1 MRECQRNKN
10 RSQDAQMHL
19 REKRKRVIERRRA
32 QATILQDQIVTNQLN
47 MLFSESQQM
56 IFDIKQNINQAPL
69 IMFAPNYNNIFGN
82 KALNIEQTLIGI
94 PTIPL
99 LEYIV
104 SHQNRVLYAFSDIK
118 QQTLF
123 TREMS
128 EFLSLN
134 DKQRLLGVLRSQ
146 KSPSCCV
153 LFDNLSCMMVC
164 GLALSHFNHEIR
176 ELRKEEIVNI
186 YKLLTYFN
194 GVWTFV
200 SKKDFDNKNYLDLSI
215 LSDLPISEFKLYKNP
230 ITQIFKASVFFEFC
244 ENEAVY
250 KEYLNAFCED
260 KGVKNWREYVLKIF
274 ALYDG
279 TLKSNLYISFKESDP
294 EKTFFEQYEL
304 AVKECNLHF
313 DDYSKFLNYRPLLKL
328 LRDKFIYKPEQ
339 NKFLILNANLLA
351 DKLYQGLKFELFQ
364 TAKNHALL
372 DETGKQVKSFDT
384 FCSNYGRSFSED
396 KLFARTM
403 YKIFDFSDKC
413 LVDSELRAKQIIPP
427 SDFYLRIG
435 SDVFVFEFKD
445 ELFNEDIKFSQDIIK
460 IKSTIIEKICRKGN
474 ADNNGNKGAFQVLAT
489 IESILNGGWNRIED
503 IDIQEIKR
511 IFPIVVTTDRA
522 FSAMGVNYF
531 VRDQV
536 KNVISS
542 LRKFSTANIY
552 DPIIIDYDI
561 FFAVGRSI
569 QAREIDFAQM
579 LHNFDA
585 HTHSTALL
593 NSFVP
598 FNTFAI
604 DQYVQAKEY
613 NAEDTHFFIKD
624 IIKIF

>member
-279 TLKSNLYISFKESDP
+279 TLKSNLYIS
-294 EKTFFEQYEL
+294 
-304 AVKECNLHF
+304 
-313 DDYSKFLNYRPLLKL
+313 
-328 LRDKFIYKPEQ
+328 
-339 NKFLILNANLLA
+339 
-351 DKLYQGLKFELFQ
+351 
-364 TAKNHALL
+364 
-372 DETGKQVKSFDT
+372 
-384 FCSNYGRSFSED
+384 SNS
-396 KLFARTM
+396 
-403 YKIFDFSDKC
+403 
-413 LVDSELRAKQIIPP
+413 
-427 SDFYLRIG
+427 
-435 SDVFVFEFKD
+435 
-445 ELFNEDIKFSQDIIK
+445 
-460 IKSTIIEKICRKGN
+460 
-474 ADNNGNKGAFQVLAT
+474 
-489 IESILNGGWNRIED
+489 
-503 IDIQEIKR
+503 
-511 IFPIVVTTDRA
+511 
-522 FSAMGVNYF
+522 
-531 VRDQV
+531 
-536 KNVISS
+536 
-542 LRKFSTANIY
+542 
-552 DPIIIDYDI
+552 
-561 FFAVGRSI
+561 
-569 QAREIDFAQM
+569 
-579 LHNFDA
+579 
-585 HTHSTALL
+585 
-593 NSFVP
+593 
-598 FNTFAI
+598 
-604 DQYVQAKEY
+604 
-613 NAEDTHFFIKD
+613 
-624 IIKIF
+624 